1 MITDY
6 IEVPDNKWGIVVVR
20 DFDVF
25 DEKVELLAIMRSFGM
40 SLYNA
45 KRALDILSNHNTGMA
60 ISLADLKMSAIFIS
74 KATSTSEW
82 WSTCLHE
89 IRHAAQ
95 AIIEY
100 YGADWGEDDAYL
112 TGFLTK
118 ELVGIVGEPC
128 IQAF

>member
-1 MITDY
+1 MESVYLD
-6 IEVPDNKWGIVVVR
+6 VDSRWGIIVCYNYDIL
-20 DFDVF
+20 DFD
-25 DEKVELLAIMRSFGM
+25 DMWAIMRSFGLSDKNANK
-40 SLYNA
+40 SL
-45 KRALDILSNHNTGMA
+45 RILSSYNTGMT
-60 ISLADLKMSAIFIS
+60 ISNPDIRMSAIFIS
-74 KATSTSEW
+74 KATRPSEW

-118 ELVGIVGEPC
+118 QVVEKIAEPC
-128 IQAF
+128 R